1 MVVAC
6 GIYHLYIR
14 TYLIKFMNIS
24 LCMCNVGYAGTFI
37 KELEQFKQKTLLFYC
52 LWMSTKPPDASSNME
67 KHWHLG
73 RFQDR
78 GRKGKY
84 PGQIPPGWKCNNYT
98 NLGMTWMNR
107 LWSFGI
113 NRSIVIL
120 SDHTEVLM
128 FFRPPRIF
136 LALYLCVCVCESH
149 SRNIPTSFRVID
161 CWKICACYHSI
172 FF

>member
-1 MVVAC
+1 MWDTRVRSLKSWSSLNRKPYCFIVC
-6 GIYHLYIR
+6 GCQRSPQTQAAIWR
-14 TYLIKFMNIS
+14 NI
-24 LCMCNVGYAGTFI
+24 G
-37 KELEQFKQKTLLFYC
+37 
-52 LWMSTKPPDASSNME
+52 D
-67 KHWHLG
+67 LG
-73 RFQDR
+73 RFQGR

-98 NLGMTWMNR
+98 NLGMTWMNG